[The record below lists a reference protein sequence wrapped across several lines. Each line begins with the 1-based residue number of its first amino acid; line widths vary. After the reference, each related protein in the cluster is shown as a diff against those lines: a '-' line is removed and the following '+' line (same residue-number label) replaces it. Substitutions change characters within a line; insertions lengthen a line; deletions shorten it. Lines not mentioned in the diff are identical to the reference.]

1 MQPFSVREIERAVGG
16 VWWNPREGA
25 PEVSS
30 VSTDSRNITPG
41 CLFIPL
47 SGEKFDGH
55 RFIDAAL
62 DAGAAGQNI
71 ALAAHACGLG
81 GCWLTFTSEN
91 MKQRIREFA
100 GLPEH
105 IRMTTYVDVG
115 YPDQSPYPPQRISVD
130 EAVFAWK

>member
-1 MQPFSVREIERAVGG
+1 MQPFSVREIEGAVDG

-25 PEVSS
+25 PEVAS

-62 DAGAAGQNI
+62 DAGAAGVLC
-71 ALAAHACGLG
+71 A
-81 GCWLTFTSEN
+81 
-91 MKQRIREFA
+91 K
-100 GLPEH
+100 LP
-105 IRMTTYVDVG
+105 T
-115 YPDQSPYPPQRISVD
+115 
-130 EAVFAWK
+130 